1 MNPSKAIAKE
11 LMSIPDFSS
20 SNGSELSQEIK
31 MVKNFKKAL
40 LLVAGISVKKL
51 GENIAKEQEVLM
63 NIADIINTIY
73 LCESTLLRVQKVGNY
88 ENYKE
93 QLNMLK
99 VLVYDSCDVVNKA
112 GKDIVYTI
120 CDGDESKMM
129 ILGLKRFT
137 KHEGLDTIELRRQ
150 IAKKVID
157 KNKYCF

>member
-1 MNPSKAIAKE
+1 MQI
-11 LMSIPDFSS
+11 
-20 SNGSELSQEIK
+20 LST
-31 MVKNFKKAL
+31 L
-40 LLVAGISVKKL
+40 L
-51 GENIAKEQEVLM
+51 
-63 NIADIINTIY
+63 

-129 ILGLKRFT
+129 ILGLKDLLNT
-137 KHEGLDTIELRRQ
+137 KSQ
-150 IAKKVID
+150 ILLNSDD
-157 KNKYCF
+157 KLLKSD